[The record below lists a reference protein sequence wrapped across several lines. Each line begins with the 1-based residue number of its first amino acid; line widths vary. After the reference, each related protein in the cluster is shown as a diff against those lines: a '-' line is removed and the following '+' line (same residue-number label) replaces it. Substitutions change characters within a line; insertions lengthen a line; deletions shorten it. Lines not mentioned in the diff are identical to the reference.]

1 MSEDIPALVSL
12 EDASTGSVI
21 TDLDEEAILKLA
33 YPPNRRYLFLPTG
46 DSRDIAIAVV
56 GRPNIIHRIFQRLF
70 FGFRY
75 IRAE

>member
-1 MSEDIPALVSL
+1 MSEDIPDLANL
-12 EDASTGSVI
+12 EDVPAGSVI

-33 YPPNRRYLFLPTG
+33 YPPDRRYLFLPTG

-56 GRPNIIHRIFQRLF
+56 DRPNIIHRIFQRLF